1 MRVSRL
7 RDVRAV
13 RFVPTFGDNRSD
25 PKPFAV
31 WHLPLRREW
40 RLRYAESMASIT
52 DSEKVDGWAG
62 IADRYRVAFATSDGF
77 LAEFLAVHVTQVDD
91 LYSDEAESVP
101 MTLDEAIALF
111 VEVPDLGFEIVAH
124 LMGAGT
130 VSEAD
135 AGN

>member
-13 RFVPTFGDNRSD
+13 RFVPSFGDNLAD

-40 RLRYAESMASIT
+40 RLRYAESMASL
-52 DSEKVDGWAG
+52 DHSEKAEGWGG
-62 IADRYRVAFATSDGF
+62 IADRYRVAFSTVDGF
-77 LAEFLAVHVTQVDD
+77 LSEFFAVHLTQVDD

-111 VEVPDLGFEIVAH
+111 VEVPDLGFELVAH
-124 LMGAGT
+124 MMGTGT